1 MKQRDTGIS
10 RAGLEGVGTGSLLL
24 ERGLSLW
31 ESGEQPVRG
40 ERRRDSDS
48 SSSQRTPGCSNCM
61 APPLGTEDFP
71 GDHLEEELTITN
83 KLKFQS
89 LWFR

>member
-40 ERRRDSDS
+40 ERSRDRDSS
-48 SSSQRTPGCSNCM
+48 LTNPREHLGVPAAWLLHWAQKISQ
-61 APPLGTEDFP
+61 E
-71 GDHLEEELTITN
+71 TIWRRN
-83 KLKFQS
+83 
-89 LWFR
+89 